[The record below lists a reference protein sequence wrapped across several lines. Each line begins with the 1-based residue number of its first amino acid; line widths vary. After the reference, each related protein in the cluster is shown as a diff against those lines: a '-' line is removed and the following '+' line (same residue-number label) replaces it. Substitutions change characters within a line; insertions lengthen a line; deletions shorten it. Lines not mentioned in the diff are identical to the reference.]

1 MFARKVAYNIIIV
14 MSFHFVFDEG
24 TILITDQY
32 KKVKIRYREN
42 DDDGNCAI
50 LCISNQQSKIIIIIM

>member
-32 KKVKIRYREN
+32 KKLKIRYSERES
-42 DDDGNCAI
+42 G
-50 LCISNQQSKIIIIIM
+50 

>member
-32 KKVKIRYREN
+32 KKLKIRYREREWMMEIVPY
-42 DDDGNCAI
+42 CVYQ
-50 LCISNQQSKIIIIIM
+50 ISNLKS